1 MTSQFSLNPI
11 IALEWRARWR
21 GARAFRVLFLCAA
34 LLGVAAF
41 FSYLIAA
48 ESATSFGSGNDI
60 RGAAQAGAGLFL
72 GLSIAQLYGWL
83 LVAPLLTATSIAAE
97 REQGIL
103 EGVQLSRMKP
113 LGIVLGKLAS
123 ALLFALLLGAA
134 TLPILGICFL
144 MGGVSPAEF
153 FQAWLLQFS
162 TALCGACAGLFFS
175 ARSRR
180 AGIALRSTL
189 IALVG
194 WYIATSVIFL
204 FGIGATMGGSLT
216 TWQRIQAQLAQ
227 IAGYSNPTI
236 VFSYETL
243 GRFSGGL
250 TAAATARSSNPIEN
264 LLALFLSQSP
274 FRVCLELQ
282 FFASL
287 LFVWLAARALRHPL
301 GEFEGSAARRRK
313 ERRAQKNG
321 AALSPD
327 AASTRAV
334 APIVGKAAA
343 SAGVTSA
350 SASTRETQPADADAA
365 QVALTNDLAS
375 TRKAAG
381 APKNAGA
388 WWEVPYFSA
397 LRFAN
402 PMLQREVRGK
412 FRMRR
417 VSTLVL
423 VFEGLLAAGVAYLYV
438 RSMFWALTDANART
452 TIWWVLSWIGLVLLL
467 IATPIMGAS
476 AFTRERE
483 TGTFEGIMLSLL
495 SNLEIARG
503 KKWATLFACAVYGVL
518 PLLPL
523 LLLCLRPHVYSGG
536 SVGNWSQGITVWQ
549 ALATFGVLGAA
560 AYAGTSVG
568 MAASWTARRTSES
581 VGRALGLMFVWLAL
595 LPALGAA
602 MLTFFWRSSSQI
614 NSMPEKAMQ
623 TLGVFGSPLA
633 ALGVLTS
640 NEKLLFGSGTTLAI
654 ALLSAGGS
662 ILIAFLARFYLAK
675 AMHKRALEPERKR

>member
-11 IALEWRARWR
+11 VALEWRARWR
-21 GARAFRVLFLCAA
+21 GARAFRVLFLCVA

-41 FSYLIAA
+41 FSYFIAA
-48 ESATSFGSGNDI
+48 ESASFSNTANDI
-60 RGAAQAGAGLFL
+60 QSASQAGAGLFL

-180 AGIALRSTL
+180 AGTALRSTL

-194 WYIATSVIFL
+194 WYIATSVIFITGL
-204 FGIGATMGGSLT
+204 GATMGGSLT

-227 IAGYSNPTI
+227 IAGFSNPTL
-236 VFSYETL
+236 VFSYETM

-250 TAAATARSSNPIEN
+250 PATTKTGGSNPIEN
-264 LLALFLSQSP
+264 LLALFLAQSP

-282 FFASL
+282 ALAAL

-301 GEFEGSAARRRK
+301 GEFEGSAARRKK
-313 ERRAQKNG
+313 ERRAKKSG
-321 AALSPD
+321 AAPAPD
-327 AASTRAV
+327 AASTRAAAPV
-334 APIVGKAAA
+334 AGNAATA
-343 SAGVTSA
+343 AV
-350 SASTRETQPADADAA
+350 ASTRT
-365 QVALTNDLAS
+365 V
-375 TRKAAG
+375 
-381 APKNAGA
+381 PKNAGA
-388 WWEVPYFSA
+388 WWEVPYFST
-397 LRFAN
+397 LRFSN

-417 VSTLVL
+417 VSAV
-423 VFEGLLAAGVAYLYV
+423 VICFEGLLALGVAYFYL
-438 RSMFWALTDANART
+438 RAMFWALSDASSRG
-452 TIWWVLSWIGLVLLL
+452 TIWWVLSWIGLILLL

-495 SNLEIARG
+495 SNLEIERG
-503 KKWATLFACAVYGVL
+503 KKWATLFACAIYGVL

-523 LLLCLRPHVYSGG
+523 LLLCLRPHAYSGSG
-536 SVGNWSQGITVWQ
+536 AGNWSQGISILQ
-549 ALATFGVLGAA
+549 ALSTFCILGAA
-560 AYAGTSVG
+560 AYAGTSIG
-568 MAASWTARRTSES
+568 MAASWTARRTSEA
-581 VGRALGLMFVWLAL
+581 VGRALGIMFLWLAL
-595 LPALGAA
+595 LPLLGIAVFSLFQRSSYTSDSAFEKIMQLLGVVGNPMYALGF
-602 MLTFFWRSSSQI
+602 LT
-614 NSMPEKAMQ
+614 
-623 TLGVFGSPLA
+623 G
-633 ALGVLTS
+633 
-640 NEKLLFGSGTTLAI
+640 NEKLIFAFGASFITACLSVIGSGTI
-654 ALLSAGGS
+654 ALLSR
-662 ILIAFLARFYLAK
+662 IYLAK
-675 AMHKRALEPERKR
+675 AMRKRALESERKR

>member
-1 MTSQFSLNPI
+1 MISQFSLNPI

-21 GARAFRVLFLCAA
+21 GTRAFRVLFLCAA

-41 FSYLIAA
+41 FSYYIAA
-48 ESATSFGSGNDI
+48 ESATFFGSSNEI
-60 RGAAQAGAGLFL
+60 QGAAQAGAGLFL

-103 EGVQLSRMKP
+103 EGVQLSRVSP

-153 FQAWLLQFS
+153 FGAWLLQFS
-162 TALCGACAGLFFS
+162 TALCGACFGLFFS

-194 WYIATSVIFL
+194 WYIATSVIYFSGL
-204 FGIGATMGGSLT
+204 GAVMGGSLT

-227 IAGYSNPTI
+227 IVGFSNPTI
-236 VFSYETL
+236 VFASATT
-243 GRFSGGL
+243 GRFFGGV
-250 TAAATARSSNPIEN
+250 TPAATARSSNPIEN
-264 LLALFLSQSP
+264 LLALFLAQSP
-274 FRVCLELQ
+274 LRVCLELQ
-282 FFASL
+282 LFAAL
-287 LFVWLAARALRHPL
+287 FFVWLAARALRHPL
-301 GEFEGSAARRRK
+301 GEFEGSEARRKK
-313 ERRAQKNG
+313 ERRAQKSG
-321 AALSPD
+321 AALSPE
-327 AASTRAV
+327 AASTRAAAVV
-334 APIVGKAAA
+334 AGNAA
-343 SAGVTSA
+343 TSA
-350 SASTRETQPADADAA
+350 TANTRELRPAGAAA
-365 QVALTNDLAS
+365 QVALMNDVAS
-375 TRKAAG
+375 TRAASG
-381 APKNAGA
+381 AAKNAGD

-397 LRFAN
+397 LRFDN

-417 VSTLVL
+417 VSTV
-423 VFEGLLAAGVAYLYV
+423 VIIFEGLLALGVTYLYL
-438 RSMFWALTDANART
+438 RSMIWALTDANARS
-452 TIWWVLSWIGLVLLL
+452 TIWWVLSWIGLILLL

-495 SNLEIARG
+495 TNLEIARG

-523 LLLCLRPHVYSGG
+523 LLLCLRPHAYSYG
-536 SVGNWSQGITVWQ
+536 SGNWTQGITVWQ
-549 ALATFGVLGAA
+549 ALATFCVLGAA

-568 MAASWTARRTSES
+568 MAASWTARRTSEA
-581 VGRALGLMFVWLAL
+581 VGRALGIMFLWLAL
-595 LPALGAA
+595 LPASGIAIFSL
-602 MLTFFWRSSSQI
+602 FWRHYKMSDSSL
-614 NSMPEKAMQ
+614 EKAMEI
-623 TLGVFGSPLA
+623 LGVFGNPLY
-633 ALGVLTS
+633 ALGFLTG
-640 NEKLLFGSGTTLAI
+640 NEKLIFDFGTPFVV
-654 ALLSAGGS
+654 ALLSSGGS
-662 ILIAFLARFYLAK
+662 ILVAALARFYLAK
-675 AMHKRALEPERKR
+675 AMHQRALEPERKR